1 MTFIE
6 EEEVFPTLSVDDTL
20 ENKQENSIIEQLE
33 EKDTKPSAKRKEPE
47 AKTEKKVDASAY
59 CYYPFA
65 DIACYCFSLL
75 CFSFSFYV
83 YHVFRNCYCFGA
95 CATYIH
101 CCIYWIEAEDEED
114 VLLRRGVGLIVVGWC
129 C

>member
-33 EKDTKPSAKRKEPE
+33 DKDTKPSAKRKEPE

-59 CYYPFA
+59 DCYYPFA
-65 DIACYCFSLL
+65 DIACYRFSLL
-75 CFSFSFYV
+75 CLSFSFYV
-83 YHVFRNCYCFGA
+83 YHVFRNCNFFGA

-101 CCIYWIEAEDEED
+101 LY
-114 VLLRRGVGLIVVGWC
+114 LLDRGGG
-129 C
+129 